1 MKKLRILILKNIFKS
16 IKVFKG
22 IFEADGYYLNSS
34 NYNETTF
41 LIGYLFLQQLSHEY
55 NQNLNVLKKTFKNLS
70 FLYNKAIDGFKELSY
85 EWEKTY
91 KSLESHQSD
100 EKWVNKFFIV
110 EFPKFD

>member
-1 MKKLRILILKNIFKS
+1 M
-16 IKVFKG
+16 
-22 IFEADGYYLNSS
+22 
-34 NYNETTF
+34 
-41 LIGYLFLQQLSHEY
+41 IGYLFLQQLSYEY

-110 EFPKFD
+110 ELPKFD